1 MGQTVRAPA
10 RVAAFALLICL
21 LAGLVGGFGLGAWVG
36 NREALAI
43 LAASRPVPAAPEPTP
58 EPTPE
63 PPETN
68 VSTGAT
74 LRDAVSYARRGPQG
88 AQVEVVIFSDPR
100 CPYCR
105 QLAREVEPKL
115 IEQFGDKLALTY
127 RHFAVL
133 GEGSQ
138 RAAVALDCAGQAG
151 KFWEYHALVYQ
162 DEAAPDF
169 SRERLL
175 GWAREVGLDEAAFGA
190 CLDARNRQVEVDF
203 GVGEALRV
211 RGTPTTFVNG
221 VRLNG
226 ALPLEYFVAAVEEQL
241 RGAGR

>member
-10 RVAAFALLICL
+10 GVAAFALLICL
-21 LAGLVGGFGLGAWVG
+21 LAGLVGGFGLGSWVTS
-36 NREALAI
+36 REVLAT

-58 EPTPE
+58 EPL
-63 PPETN
+63 ETN
-68 VSTGAT
+68 VSAGET

-88 AQVEVVIFSDPR
+88 AQVEMVIFSDPR

-115 IEQFGDKLALTY
+115 LEQFGDRLALTY

-133 GEGSQ
+133 GEDSQ

-151 KFWEYHALVYQ
+151 KFWAYHALVYQ
-162 DEAAPDF
+162 DEAAPEF

-203 GVGEALRV
+203 RVGEALRV

>member
-1 MGQTVRAPA
+1 MGQIVRAPA
-10 RVAAFALLICL
+10 GVAAFALLICL
-21 LAGLVGGFGLGAWVG
+21 LAGLVGGFGLGSWVA

-43 LAASRPVPAAPEPTP
+43 LAASRPAPATP

-68 VSTGAT
+68 VSAGET
-74 LRDAVSYARRGPQG
+74 LRDAVSYARRGPQQ
-88 AQVEVVIFSDPR
+88 AQVEVVVFSDPR

-133 GEGSQ
+133 GEDSQ

-151 KFWEYHALVYQ
+151 KFWEYHSLVYR
-162 DEAAPDF
+162 DEAAPGF
-169 SRERLL
+169 SRERLV
-175 GWAREVGLDEAAFGA
+175 GWAREVGLDETNFAA
-190 CLDARNRQVEVDF
+190 CLDAPNRQVEVDF
-203 GVGEALRV
+203 QVGEALRV

-241 RGAGR
+241 RRAGR

>member
-1 MGQTVRAPA
+1 MGQIVRAPA
-10 RVAAFALLICL
+10 GVAAFALLICL
-21 LAGLVGGFGLGAWVG
+21 IAGGVGGFGLGSWVTS
-36 NREALAI
+36 REVLAA
-43 LAASRPVPAAPEPTP
+43 LAASRPAPAAP

-68 VSTGAT
+68 VSAGET
-74 LRDAVSYARRGPQG
+74 LRDAVSYSRRGPQG
-88 AQVEVVIFSDPR
+88 AQVEMVIFSDPR

-115 IEQFGDKLALTY
+115 IEQFGDRLALTY

-133 GEGSQ
+133 GEDSQ

-151 KFWEYHALVYQ
+151 KFWEYHSLVYR
-162 DEAAPDF
+162 DEAAPEF

-203 GVGEALRV
+203 RVGEALRV

>member
-10 RVAAFALLICL
+10 GVAAFALLICL
-21 LAGLVGGFGLGAWVG
+21 LAGLVGGFGLGSWVA

-43 LAASRPVPAAPEPTP
+43 LAASRPAPAAP

-68 VSTGAT
+68 VSAGET

-88 AQVEVVIFSDPR
+88 AQVEVVVFSDPR

-115 IEQFGDKLALTY
+115 IEQFGDRLALTY

-133 GEGSQ
+133 GEDSQ

-151 KFWEYHALVYQ
+151 KFWEYHSLVYR
-162 DEAAPDF
+162 DEAAPEF

-175 GWAREVGLDEAAFGA
+175 EWAREVGLDEAAFGA
-190 CLDARNRQVEVDF
+190 CLDAPNRQVEVDF
-203 GVGEALRV
+203 RVGEALRV

>member
-10 RVAAFALLICL
+10 GVAAFALLICL
-21 LAGLVGGFGLGAWVG
+21 LAGLVGGFGLGSWVA

-43 LAASRPVPAAPEPTP
+43 LAASRPAPAAP

-68 VSTGAT
+68 VSTGET

-88 AQVEVVIFSDPR
+88 AQVEMVIFSDPR

-115 IEQFGDKLALTY
+115 LEQFGDRLALTY

-133 GEGSQ
+133 GEDSQ

-162 DEAAPDF
+162 DEAAPGF

-203 GVGEALRV
+203 RVGEALRV